1 MAFELWQL
9 DSWVIWT
16 VGICHISLNSD
27 SPNVLPV
34 QKITVQMGEREVQK
48 NYSPKVIAVETA
60 TVQMDIVQM

>member
-9 DSWVIWT
+9 DCWFIWT
-16 VGICHISLNSD
+16 VGICHISLNGD
-27 SPNVLPV
+27 SPNVLLV